1 MAKIIVTGAT
11 GFIGSALA
19 DRLFNEGHHVVATGT
34 SNERTCK
41 HHSMVSNDVAEILKL
56 GNIDILFHQAA
67 NNDTTDTD
75 QKRMFQANC
84 LWSMQIFE
92 AARKLGC
99 KKIIYASSASV
110 YGFSK
115 APQNEDDEIM
125 PSNIYSMSKA
135 ILEELACNFSKKS
148 GIPCIG
154 LRYFNVYG
162 AGESHKNKRASMIY
176 QLCKQAMDKG
186 TMMVFKNGEHRRDW
200 VSVEDVVEYNIKCI
214 NHEKTDIFNVGT
226 GVSPTMN
233 RIMEVIKK
241 ELNLDIT
248 TTYIENPYKSFY
260 QNHTQSCINKSLLLT
275 KWYPKTDITIGI
287 RNLLK
292 TLKKQKDPA

>member
-1 MAKIIVTGAT
+1 MTSFGDCMAKILVTGAT

-19 DRLFNEGHHVVATGT
+19 DKLYDDGHHIIATGT

-41 HHSMVSNDVAEILKL
+41 HHLMTTNEIDDILKI

-67 NNDTTDTD
+67 NNDTTETD
-75 QKRMFQANC
+75 HSKMFQTNC
-84 LWSMQIFE
+84 LWSMRVFD
-92 AARKLGC
+92 AAKKLGC

-125 PSNIYSMSKA
+125 PSNPYSTSKA
-135 ILEELACNFSKKS
+135 ILEELAWDFSEKT

-162 AGESHKNKRASMIY
+162 SGEYHKNKRASMIY
-176 QLCKQAMDKG
+176 QLCKQAIEKG
-186 TMMVFKNGEHRRDW
+186 SMTVFKNGEHRRDW

-214 NHEKTDIFNVGT
+214 NHKITDVFNVGT
-226 GVSPTMN
+226 GVSPSMN
-233 RIMEVIKK
+233 RVMDVIR
-241 ELNLDIT
+241 ENLNIDIPT
-248 TTYIENPYKSFY
+248 IYIENPYKSFY
-260 QNHTQSCINKSLLLT
+260 QNHTQACINKS
-275 KWYPKTDITIGI
+275 IV
-287 RNLLK
+287 
-292 TLKKQKDPA
+292 